1 MRGAGGTQGG
11 LGRFFVGLAMMIGGG
26 YLFFDS
32 IRVSSGFGLGR
43 AIYSFG
49 GFGLTSGMILI
60 PFIFGIGFL
69 FYNAR
74 NPIGWILSAG
84 SLLALAFGIIRSL
97 RFSFAGMSAM
107 DLLIILV
114 LLFGGIGLFLS
125 SLRDFG
131 TRETE

>member
-11 LGRFFVGLAMMIGGG
+11 LGRFFIGLAMMIGGG

-32 IRVSSGFGLGR
+32 IRVSGFGFGHAL
-43 AIYSFG
+43 YSFG
-49 GFGLTSGMILI
+49 GFGMTSGMILI
-60 PFIFGIGFL
+60 PFIFGIGLL

-74 NPIGWILSAG
+74 NPLGWILSAG

-97 RFSFAGMSAM
+97 RFSFAAMSAM

-131 TRETE
+131 ASAKD